1 MARLTPEQIAAL
13 TPEQVAEM
21 HGAWQLLDA
30 ALKNPETRDASQGIL
45 KKLNPKAN
53 IPEYDLKQ
61 GVDTKVS
68 ALEKKIDALTKS
80 LADKDELTT
89 YSAEFDKAASK
100 HGVTPEGRE
109 KVLKLMEEEK
119 IRSPEAGI
127 LLFNE
132 RNPAPPPVTTSG
144 WAGASVFDA
153 VPDDEMKGWFENT
166 SKRRDDEIRA
176 VLNEFKTA

>member
-1 MARLTPEQIAAL
+1 MAL
-13 TPEQVAEM
+13 TPEQLAALSPAQIEEAI
-21 HGAWQLLDA
+21 GAWRLLDA
-30 ALKNPETRDASQGIL
+30 SLKNPDTRDQAHGIL
-45 KKLNPKAN
+45 KKLNPKAS

-61 GVDTKVS
+61 GVDAKY
-68 ALEKKIDALTKS
+68 AELEKKFLALETQLK
-80 LADKDELTT
+80 DKDELGA

-100 HGVTPEGRE
+100 YGVTPEGRE

-132 RNPAPPPVTTSG
+132 RNPAPAPVTTSG

-166 SKRRDDEIRA
+166 NQRRDEEIRA
-176 VLNEFKTA
+176 VFAERKTG

>member
-1 MARLTPEQIAAL
+1 MAL
-13 TPEQVAEM
+13 TPDQIAGLTPAQIEEM
-21 HGAWQLLDA
+21 HGAWRLLDA
-30 ALKNPETRDASQGIL
+30 ALKNPATRKDSQKIL
-45 KKLNPKAN
+45 KTLNPKAS
-53 IPEYDLKQ
+53 IPEYDI
-61 GVDTKVS
+61 GETVDGKVS
-68 ALEKKIDALTKS
+68 ALEKKIDDLTKALS
-80 LADKDELTT
+80 DKDELTT

-132 RNPAPPPVTTSG
+132 RNPAPAPVSTSG
-144 WAGASVFDA
+144 WAGASVFDT

-166 SKRRDDEIRA
+166 GKRRDDEIRA
-176 VLNEFKTA
+176 VLNEYKTA